1 MGGIFLLPIVTHV
14 RKSVRRPNGRT
25 QTLLRSLEPI
35 HLCLLHA
42 AARFL
47 LLRPQEIFN
56 WLYVVEETE
65 EDVWEGGKLAW
76 QVKYQHADLDS
87 KEGTEELSPASNIST
102 TPMAAL
108 SRLRHRL
115 EVIFHTHHSLHHHSL
130 NYKFP
135 NVLVV
140 EP

>member
-14 RKSVRRPNGRT
+14 RKPVRPPNGRT
-25 QTLLRSLEPI
+25 QTLLRSLQPI
-35 HLCLLHA
+35 HLFLPSCLL
-42 AARFL
+42 L
-47 LLRPQEIFN
+47 PRPQEIFN

-76 QVKYQHADLDS
+76 QVKYQHAEQDS
-87 KEGTEELSPASNIST
+87 KEGATREEISPASNISS

-115 EVIFHTHHSLHHHSL
+115 EVIFHTSLFTPIMSSQH
-130 NYKFP
+130 
-135 NVLVV
+135 
-140 EP
+140 